1 MFYNSSRK
9 TLKEL
14 TMNTFLKKI
23 FFLIG
28 ITLCLPIKA
37 ALPIFSTTDNPEWYQ
52 IYLLTGDVVLQ
63 DMGDGEKILT
73 KKQSEEAEQLW
84 QLIGNEESFLL
95 VNKSGRYVNYNGERF
110 ITTSQKT
117 QATELY
123 LISQER
129 NFEIAVKSKASETY
143 KAMNPFNGTG
153 VDRDLGLW
161 VSGDVNNTLTFMKP
175 KKIINPFPVV
185 GINGYSPKNKN
196 TLWYD
201 APTTLAKVDN
211 PWMEYALPIGNGQ
224 LGAMI
229 YGGIACEQVQFN
241 EKTIWTGNSTN
252 GGRGA
257 YQNFGNIYIEDL
269 SDIFGY
275 TEDKAVQE
283 YYRQLDL
290 SNATATVSYKSPDKS
305 ITFTREY
312 ISSYPDNV
320 NAIHLKASKEKQISI
335 KVSMDDAVGK
345 TTPVYDK
352 DNATIYGKLTTI
364 TYVANMKVIPVGGEL
379 STDEDGIVV
388 KNANEVFILMSGGSD
403 YDPIASGYI
412 SGTQLLENK
421 IKDCVN
427 QAANKGWENLY
438 ANHVA
443 DYKSFYDRLSLDFPD
458 AENKVTTEN
467 LIKQYNTPGAS
478 SAITHMLEQLYFHYG
493 RYLMIASSRGIDLP
507 SNLQGIWN
515 NSPAPPW
522 ESDIHSNINVQMNY
536 WPAEPT
542 NLSELHLPY
551 LHYIYN
557 MAEVQPQWKEYAKQ
571 SGHTVGWTC
580 FTQNNIFGQ
589 SNWGENYVVANAWYA
604 NHPWLHYRYTLD
616 KEFLRTKGFP
626 VMLSATKFWME
637 RLIKDRKVQDGT
649 WVCPNEYSPEQNG
662 PEIDQQDGVAHAQ
675 QLVWDLFHNTLQ
687 AIEVLGYKDAKVD
700 EAFVSELKEKF
711 EHLDNGLHTETY
723 TGKWGATHNGV
734 STGDVLLREWK
745 YSTYDKGE
753 NEHRHL
759 AHLMCLYPL
768 GQVSMHSPEFEAVIN
783 SLKLRGD
790 ASTGWSL
797 GWKINLWA
805 RAMDGDHAYKILK
818 NALKHSTSYGVDQY
832 AGGIYYNLFDSHA
845 PFQIDGNFG
854 TCSGIAEMLLQSHTD
869 TLYLLPALPSK
880 WASGTA
886 KGFKAV
892 GNFTVDQIW
901 EEGKL
906 KEAKV
911 ISGAGLPCS
920 IQYNGISKATVTDNQ
935 GNVIDT
941 KTINE
946 DVISFDTQKE
956 GVYTIHFDIS
966 SDIDSPDSDKED
978 NTKLV
983 FKDRYTIYT
992 KNKDVC
998 LTAYDLSGK
1007 TLGRTHGGK
1016 ISLPKMRGK
1025 IILVEAKN
1033 DNGQY
1038 SKNKILL
1045 SK

>member
-1 MFYNSSRK
+1 MM
-9 TLKEL
+9 LL
-14 TMNTFLKKI
+14 TAMI
-23 FFLIG
+23 I
-28 ITLCLPIKA
+28 LPVKA
-37 ALPIFSTTDNPEWYQ
+37 ALPTFSTPEEPVWYQ

-63 DMGDGEKILT
+63 DMGEGEKILT
-73 KKQSEEAEQLW
+73 KKQSDAVEQLW
-84 QLIGNEESFLL
+84 QLIGDENKFVLL
-95 VNKSGRYVNYNGERF
+95 NKSGNYARYNGERF
-110 ITTSQKT
+110 ITTSDKAG
-117 QATELY
+117 ATELY
-123 LISQER
+123 LISKER
-129 NFEIAVKSKASETY
+129 NFEIAVKAKASEYY

-153 VDRDLGLW
+153 VNRDLGLW
-161 VSGDVNNTLTFMKP
+161 TSGDVNNMLAFMKP
-175 KKIINPFPVV
+175 KRIIKPYPVK
-185 GINGYSPKNKN
+185 GITGYSPEHKN

-201 APTTLAKVDN
+201 MPVTRAEVDN

-229 YGGIACEQVQFN
+229 YGGIAREQIQFN

-252 GGRGA
+252 AGRGA

-269 SDIFGY
+269 SEVFGY
-275 TEDKAVQE
+275 TEDKTVQN

-290 SNATATVSYKSPDKS
+290 SNATAKVCYQSPDKS
-305 ITFTREY
+305 VTFTREY
-312 ISSYPDNV
+312 MTSFPDQV
-320 NAIHLKASKEKQISI
+320 TAIRLKASKEKQISI
-335 KVSMDDAVGK
+335 RVSMDDAVGK
-345 TTPVYDK
+345 TIPVYEK
-352 DNATIYGKLTTI
+352 GTASIYGKLTTI
-364 TYVANMKVIPVGGEL
+364 NYVANMKVVPTGGEL
-379 STDEDGIVV
+379 TTDEEGIVV
-388 KNANEVFILMSGGSD
+388 KDADEVLIVMSGGSD
-403 YDPIASGYI
+403 YDPVASGYV
-412 SGTQLLENK
+412 SATDQLQGR
-421 IKDCVN
+421 IKGFVN
-427 QAANKGWENLY
+427 QATSKGWESLY
-438 ANHVA
+438 ADHVK
-443 DYKSFYDRLSLDFPD
+443 DYKSFFDRLTLDFPD
-458 AENKVTTEN
+458 AKNEVTTEN

-551 LHYIYN
+551 LNYIYN
-557 MAEVQPQWKEYAKQ
+557 MAEVQPQWREYAKQ
-571 SGHTVGWTC
+571 SGQTVGWTC

-616 KEFLRTKGFP
+616 REYLKTKGFP
-626 VMLSATKFWME
+626 TMLSATKFWME
-637 RLIKDRKVQDGT
+637 RLIQDRKVKDGT

-700 EAFVSELKEKF
+700 EAFVADLKDKF

-734 STGDVLLREWK
+734 KTGDVLLREWK

-768 GQVSMHSPEFEAVIN
+768 GQVSLHSPVFDAVIN

-805 RAMDGDHAYKILK
+805 RALDGDHAYKILQT
-818 NALKHSTSYGVDQY
+818 ALKHSTSYGVNQY

-854 TCSGIAEMLLQSHTD
+854 TCSGISEMLLQSHTD
-869 TLYLLPALPSK
+869 TLYLLPALPTK
-880 WASGTA
+880 WTEGTA

-901 EEGKL
+901 EKGKL
-906 KEAKV
+906 KEATI
-911 ISGAGLPCS
+911 ISGAGLPCAV
-920 IQYNGISKATVTDNQ
+920 QYKGISKALVTDEKGETVEVTPFDEDGISFN
-935 GNVIDT
+935 T
-941 KTINE
+941 KTGN
-946 DVISFDTQKE
+946 
-956 GVYTIHFDIS
+956 VYTIHFDVHTGVGSPATEQKHLFSIS
-966 SDIDSPDSDKED
+966 GNNICPLDSNVRLK
-978 NTKLV
+978 V
-983 FKDRYTIYT
+983 
-992 KNKDVC
+992 
-998 LTAYDLSGK
+998 YDLSGSV
-1007 TLGRTHGGK
+1007 LGTSNGGE
-1016 ISLPKMRGK
+1016 ISLPMMSGK
-1025 IILVEAKN
+1025 CVLIEASDRSGAVSAEKV
-1033 DNGQY
+1033 
-1038 SKNKILL
+1038 LL
-1045 SK
+1045 P